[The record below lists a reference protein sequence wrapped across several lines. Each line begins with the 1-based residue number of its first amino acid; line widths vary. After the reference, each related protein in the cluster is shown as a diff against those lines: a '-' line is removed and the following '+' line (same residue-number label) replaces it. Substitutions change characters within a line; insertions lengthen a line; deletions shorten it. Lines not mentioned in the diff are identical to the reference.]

1 MIQLNAKCERL
12 LSQYIDVTVTH
23 SLFVHDA
30 ICGRN
35 VWISTVYVCFIEGQH
50 VMRDTAHHEMI
61 VPHNHLDSWIYL
73 SKQLLNSLDA
83 LHLHMRKGGVVE
95 EGHLYARSRPISDT
109 ICPLVTHQYPHH
121 LPPTEG
127 EPPLLLPYLENSL
140 MIRYSLRKYARSSSK
155 YMYQSH

>member
-61 VPHNHLDSWIYL
+61 VHHNHLDSWIYL

-95 EGHLYARSRPISDT
+95 EGHLYA
-109 ICPLVTHQYPHH
+109 
-121 LPPTEG
+121 
-127 EPPLLLPYLENSL
+127 
-140 MIRYSLRKYARSSSK
+140 
-155 YMYQSH
+155 